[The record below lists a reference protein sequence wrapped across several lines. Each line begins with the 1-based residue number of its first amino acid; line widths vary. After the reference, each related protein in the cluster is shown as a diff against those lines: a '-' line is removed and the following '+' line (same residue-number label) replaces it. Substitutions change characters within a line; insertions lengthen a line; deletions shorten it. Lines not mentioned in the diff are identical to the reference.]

1 MNECIYYTFSNN
13 KAKISRKGYNFASLI
28 EKIYMWYNPI
38 KLSIASLTYFALFG
52 LFIKGYVNKSLF

>member
-1 MNECIYYTFSNN
+1 MSVYITHLAITKLRLAERDI
-13 KAKISRKGYNFASLI
+13 ILPLI

>member
-1 MNECIYYTFSNN
+1 MSVYITHLAITKLRLAERDI
-13 KAKISRKGYNFASLI
+13 ILPLI

-38 KLSIASLTYFALFG
+38 KLTIASLTYFALFG